1 MFAYSEYIH
10 MEVIYET
17 AALKDLRGMPK
28 ADAKRIMDALQQ
40 IADVYP
46 QRLSFITEMQGAPSY
61 WRARKGMWR
70 AVYRQTDVAIEVVAI
85 NKRGEIY
92 R

>member
-1 MFAYSEYIH
+1 
-10 MEVIYET
+10 MELIYET
-17 AALKDLRGMPK
+17 AALKDLK
-28 ADAKRIMDALQQ
+28 ALPNSDAKRIMEAMQQ
-40 IADVYP
+40 VADLHP
-46 QRLSFITEMQGAPSY
+46 QRLSFITEMQGNPGY

-70 AVYRQTDVAIEVVAI
+70 AVYRQTDAAIEVVAV

>member
-1 MFAYSEYIH
+1 
-10 MEVIYET
+10 MELIYET
-17 AALKDLRGMPK
+17 AALKDLKALPK
-28 ADAKRIMDALQQ
+28 VDAKRIMEALQQ
-40 IADVYP
+40 VADLHP
-46 QRLSFITEMQGAPSY
+46 QRLSFITEMQGNPGY

-70 AVYRQTDVAIEVVAI
+70 AVYRQTDVAIEVVAV